1 MLIGLCGAAGAGKD
15 TVAGHLAINHGFRVL
30 AFASPLYEAVAAI
43 TGMTVNELRDRS
55 RKEEVIEWLGKS
67 PRELLQL
74 LGTEFGRGM
83 IRDDIWIRRLM
94 MGVVPGKKYV
104 VTDVRFDNEA
114 EAIREAGGV
123 IIEVVR
129 RGSGCLKPG
138 AAMHSSEAGVS
149 REHIVATLV
158 NDGTIRQLAMN
169 VDTAVANLLAA
180 TM

>member
-1 MLIGLCGAAGAGKD
+1 MIIGLCGAAGAGKD

-55 RKEEVIEWLGKS
+55 QKEEVIEWLGKS
-67 PRELLQL
+67 RRELLQL

-94 MGVVPGKKYV
+94 TDVVPGKKYV
-104 VTDVRFDNEA
+104 ITDVRFDNEA

-129 RGSGCLKPG
+129 PGGGCLKPG
-138 AAMHSSEAGVS
+138 AAMHSSEAGVDRRHITATVANCGTV
-149 REHIVATLV
+149 RE
-158 NDGTIRQLAMN
+158 LAMN
-169 VDTAVANLLAA
+169 VDMVIARLHAA